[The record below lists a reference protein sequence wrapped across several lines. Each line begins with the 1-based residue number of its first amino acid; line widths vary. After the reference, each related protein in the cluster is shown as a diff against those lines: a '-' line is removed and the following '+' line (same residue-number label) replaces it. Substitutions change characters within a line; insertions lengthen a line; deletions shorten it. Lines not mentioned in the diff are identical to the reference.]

1 MHGKKVFIMKKISF
15 FIAAFF
21 IGTVL
26 FAQAPAKFGI
36 KAGVNISS
44 LNIEDFDENDTRIGL
59 HIGGL
64 AHIHLGSTEQWAL
77 QPELIYSQEGG
88 KLNTT
93 SGSTTVKLDYINI
106 PVMFQ
111 YMFNNGFRI
120 EAGPQLGLLVN
131 SKYDADG
138 DDIDAD
144 DDFKSTNVSLGFG
157 LSYLSNSGFGV
168 GGRYNLGLSNIA
180 EGSGDVKARTLQL
193 GLFYLLDH
201 AHKVRSK

>member
-1 MHGKKVFIMKKISF
+1 MKKISF
-15 FIAAFF
+15 FFTAFF
-21 IGTVL
+21 IGTAL
-26 FAQAPAKFGI
+26 LAQGPAKFGL

-64 AHIHLGSTEQWAL
+64 AHIHLGAAEQWAL
-77 QPELIYSQEGG
+77 QPELVYSQEGG
-88 KLNTT
+88 KIKTSLGTT
-93 SGSTTVKLDYINI
+93 KVKLDYINI

-138 DDIDAD
+138 DEEDAD

-157 LSYLSNSGFGV
+157 LSYLSDSGFGI
-168 GGRYNLGLSNIA
+168 GGRYNLGVSDIG
-180 EGSGDVKARTLQL
+180 EGSNEVKARTLQI

-201 AHKVRSK
+201 SHKVRSR

>member
-1 MHGKKVFIMKKISF
+1 MKKICF
-15 FIAAFF
+15 FIVTFF
-21 IGTVL
+21 IGTAL
-26 FAQAPAKFGI
+26 LAQAPAKFGI

-59 HIGGL
+59 NIGGL
-64 AHIHLGSTEQWAL
+64 AHIHLGASEQWAL
-77 QPELIYSQEGG
+77 QPELMYSQEGG

-106 PVMFQ
+106 PVMLQ

-120 EAGPQLGLLVN
+120 EAGPQLGLMVN

-138 DDIDAD
+138 DEEDAD

-157 LSYLSNSGFGV
+157 LSYLSDSGFGIN
-168 GGRYNLGLSNIA
+168 GRYNLGLSNIG
-180 EGSGDVKARTLQL
+180 EGAADVKGRTLQL

-201 AHKVRSK
+201 SHKARSK